1 MLPFRDAAGKEARM
15 ARYFMSGT
23 KYEAFERM
31 MMDPDRRPEP
41 DGPDEEKNSYKEPNA
56 KKERKCKNAV

>member
-1 MLPFRDAAGKEARM
+1 M